1 MHFFSSA
8 AISKYFDHSR
18 VAELSSHSS
27 SAAYPHPGLES
38 GSRQLNVQLRRTDRL
53 DLYIEPSRPRSPVP
67 RNTIGIG
74 RICTSAPGHR
84 ITRRHL
90 LGNTTNSSALSSTQ
104 VEANRCA
111 GVFVFV
117 AAIVYVVGKEV
128 VCGIEPIPR
137 ETQPLEHSNSQSS
150 QRIRGSLAIRD
161 LIAMA
166 AAAPATT
173 TLYVVQHCWFA
184 GPHHHGQPPVDYMRL
199 LSTLQDAEQVAY
211 ASAHWY
217 AATAATSTSTLPNK
231 AAVVRTIQL
240 PRGRMSHHHNNNNV
254 ASTATATTD
263 TTTTSSYGFL
273 TCGRLFWVRPV
284 VAKVTTTTPASLSFG
299 EAHCIVTAGLF
310 GNCTSC
316 LPPRPCSAAAATS
329 TEDSSSAAAT
339 SLIFVGPHSSHAAL
353 QLISSS
359 SFASSSNNSSNSGNH
374 HHSTTAVVVPPGSTV
389 QWVPVGPPPSLDQL
403 AREWPTSSST
413 LTPSGAFAHRNHN
426 DCDSMDDSSL
436 SSSSKRVGLH
446 NAENEWF
453 RTNAKSSSAQQYAA
467 SSHHCNKEHRMWGDE
482 QAAAR
487 PPPAKRACR
496 PVQADNYYSSSST
509 GSGGGLVT
517 TTATVVTTSSCT
529 TSVALGGDMEY

>member
-1 MHFFSSA
+1 VLCES
-8 AISKYFDHSR
+8 YR
-18 VAELSSHSS
+18 V
-27 SAAYPHPGLES
+27 
-38 GSRQLNVQLRRTDRL
+38 V
-53 DLYIEPSRPRSPVP
+53 
-67 RNTIGIG
+67 TI
-74 RICTSAPGHR
+74 TYLATPQTH
-84 ITRRHL
+84 HL
-90 LGNTTNSSALSSTQ
+90 LSLPPKSKQIVAL
-104 VEANRCA
+104 VCLCL
-111 GVFVFV
+111 
-117 AAIVYVVGKEV
+117 AAIVYAVGKEV

-137 ETQPLEHSNSQSS
+137 ETQPLEHSNSQS

-166 AAAPATT
+166 AAPATTTTTT
-173 TLYVVQHCWFA
+173 TLYVVQHCWFS
-184 GPHHHGQPPVDYMRL
+184 GPHHHGHQPPVDYMRL

-217 AATAATSTSTLPNK
+217 AATTTTATSTLPNK

-240 PRGRMSHHHNNNNV
+240 PRGRMSHHHNNSNV
-254 ASTATATTD
+254 ASTATATTAT

-284 VAKVTTTTPASLSFG
+284 VAKVTTTTATTPASSFG

-316 LPPRPCSAAAATS
+316 LPSRPSSASNTS

-359 SFASSSNNSSNSGNH
+359 SFASSNNNSS
-374 HHSTTAVVVPPGSTV
+374 TVVVVPPGSTV

-413 LTPSGAFAHRNHN
+413 LTSSGAFAHHNHN
-426 DCDSMDDSSL
+426 DCDSMDDSSSL
-436 SSSSKRVGLH
+436 SSKRVGLH

-509 GSGGGLVT
+509 TTTTTGGGLVT
-517 TTATVVTTSSCT
+517 TTATAVTTSSCT